1 MKKEINMSFTFD
13 HPYTGRLCNQI
24 FRNIC
29 LSMVAENHDLK
40 VLAYSSSDRIC
51 QQLGIPLFTGGSR
64 SFETRVQ
71 LNDDNFVAFLLGN
84 NNPLNEHNRN
94 NLDANSA
101 FFQTKEISRCVYDYL
116 RRPEVADSIVR
127 ANPYAP
133 NGERSGA
140 TRGAFTRLEMRK
152 EMKEQTEATAAAAA
166 AASRAASRG
175 GCRLGAIPALL
186 GST

>member
-1 MKKEINMSFTFD
+1 MSFTFE

-64 SFETRVQ
+64 AFDTRVQ

-116 RRPEVADSIVR
+116 RRPEVADSIAR

-133 NGERSGA
+133 YREAWNGGVCNGERSGA
-140 TRGAFTRLEMRK
+140 NRGASTRLETIRNKITRNK
-152 EMKEQTEATAAAAA
+152 EE
-166 AASRAASRG
+166 
-175 GCRLGAIPALL
+175 
-186 GST
+186 

>member
-1 MKKEINMSFTFD
+1 MSFTFD

-51 QQLGIPLFTGGSR
+51 QQLGIPLFTDGSR
-64 SFETRVQ
+64 AFETRVQ

-116 RRPEVADSIVR
+116 RRPEVADSIAR
-127 ANPYAP
+127 ANP
-133 NGERSGA
+133 
-140 TRGAFTRLEMRK
+140 
-152 EMKEQTEATAAAAA
+152 
-166 AASRAASRG
+166 
-175 GCRLGAIPALL
+175 
-186 GST
+186 